1 MFWACAQL
9 EPRRTTLALRCLGL
23 NAYEIYYPQLR
34 ERRRHRG
41 REVTATPP
49 LFPGYCFVLVVS
61 GWWNARWAAGVRR
74 LVMDGQQP
82 ARVPDHVIAELRS
95 RERAGLVEL
104 PKLKLEPEAR
114 VRCPTPT
121 LTSARPVA

>member
-1 MFWACAQL
+1 MQIMT
-9 EPRRTTLALRCLGL
+9 R
-23 NAYEIYYPQLR
+23 AYEIYYPQLR

-74 LVMDGQQP
+74 MVSNRRASLIMSSLNSDRANVRGWSSY
-82 ARVPDHVIAELRS
+82 RS
-95 RERAGLVEL
+95 
-104 PKLKLEPEAR
+104 
-114 VRCPTPT
+114 
-121 LTSARPVA
+121 